1 MSTGPLHK
9 IDVMLERFLPDRRLF
24 LRSDNETRFV
34 RLRPTTQLAGILAF
48 CGIVAWAVFA
58 TAILIMDSIGSG
70 NFRAQAERDQRTYEN
85 RLNAMA
91 EERDYHAIAALEAQ
105 ERFNTALEQISVM
118 QSELLAS
125 EDRRRE
131 LEKGIDVIQHT
142 LRSTVAERDGARA
155 EVASIKQSLEGD
167 SASARPA
174 EARVAEVEQALE
186 KLTEALTKTADDR
199 DRIITDNRDALAL
212 ADDIIL
218 EMELLEEQNDRIFRQ
233 LEEAMT
239 VSVAPLEQ
247 MFENAGMDTDRMIR
261 QVQRGY
267 NGEGGPLEP
276 ISLSTMNTIPG
287 SNIERANR
295 LLGQM
300 DQLNLYRMAAEGAPF
315 AVPVKA
321 AFRYTSGFGYRR
333 HPVTGGRRM
342 HNGTDFAAP
351 HGTDIFAT
359 ADGVVIYA
367 GWSSGYGKLV
377 KIQHEFGIET
387 RYAHM
392 SRIRVSK
399 GQRVSRGQ
407 QIGDMG
413 STGQSTGTHLHY
425 EVHVNG
431 KPVNPMNYIE
441 AAYNVF

>member
-1 MSTGPLHK
+1 LTTGPLHT
-9 IDVMLERFLPDRRLF
+9 IDVLLEPVLPDRRLF

-70 NFRAQAERDQRTYEN
+70 NFRAQAERDQRTYET

-91 EERDYHAIAALEAQ
+91 EERDSHAASALAAQ
-105 ERFNTALEQISVM
+105 ERFNTALEQISAM

-131 LEKGIDVIQHT
+131 LEKGIDVIQRT
-142 LRSTVAERDGARA
+142 LRGAVAERDEARA
-155 EVASIKQSLEGD
+155 EVAGIKASLEGEAGT
-167 SASARPA
+167 SRPA
-174 EARVAEVEQALE
+174 EARAAEVEATLE
-186 KLTEALTKTADDR
+186 KLTEALTKAADDR
-199 DRIITDNRDALAL
+199 DRISSDSAEALAM

-218 EMELLEEQNDRIFRQ
+218 EMELLEEQNERIFRQ

-276 ISLSTMNTIPG
+276 ISLSTMGVSPS
-287 SNIERANR
+287 SNVERANR
-295 LLGQM
+295 LLNQM

-315 AVPVKA
+315 ANPVKSA
-321 AFRYTSGFGYRR
+321 YRFTSGFGYRR
-333 HPVTGGRRM
+333 DPKTGGRRM

-359 ADGVVIYA
+359 ADGVVTFA
-367 GWSSGYGKLV
+367 GWNSGYGNYV
-377 KIQHEFGIET
+377 EIQHEFGIET
-387 RYAHM
+387 RYGHM
-392 SRIRVSK
+392 SRIRVKK

-413 STGQSTGTHLHY
+413 STGRSTGTHLHY
-425 EVHVNG
+425 EVRVNG

>member
-1 MSTGPLHK
+1 LTTGPLHT
-9 IDVMLERFLPDRRLF
+9 IDVLLEPVLPDRRLF

-70 NFRAQAERDQRTYEN
+70 NFRAQAERDQRTYET

-91 EERDYHAIAALEAQ
+91 EERDSHAASALAAQ
-105 ERFNTALEQISVM
+105 ERFNTALEQISAM

-131 LEKGIDVIQHT
+131 LEKGIDVIQRT
-142 LRSTVAERDGARA
+142 LRGAVAERDEARA
-155 EVASIKQSLEGD
+155 EVAGIKASLEGEAGT
-167 SASARPA
+167 SRPA
-174 EARVAEVEQALE
+174 EARAAEVEATIE
-186 KLTEALTKTADDR
+186 KLTEALTKAADDR
-199 DRIITDNRDALAL
+199 DRISSDSAEALAM

-218 EMELLEEQNDRIFRQ
+218 EMELLEEQNERIFRQ

-276 ISLSTMNTIPG
+276 ISLSTMGVGPS
-287 SNIERANR
+287 SNVERANR
-295 LLGQM
+295 LLNQM

-315 AVPVKA
+315 ANPVKSA
-321 AFRYTSGFGYRR
+321 YRFTSGFGYRR
-333 HPVTGGRRM
+333 DPKTGGRRM

-359 ADGVVIYA
+359 ADGVVTFA
-367 GWSSGYGKLV
+367 GWNSGYGNYV
-377 KIQHEFGIET
+377 EIQHEFGIET
-387 RYAHM
+387 RYGHM
-392 SRIRVSK
+392 SRIRVKK

-413 STGQSTGTHLHY
+413 STGRSTGTHLHY
-425 EVHVNG
+425 EVRVNG

>member
-1 MSTGPLHK
+1 MTSGPLHK
-9 IDVMLERFLPDRRLF
+9 IDVLLEPVLPDRRLF

-70 NFRAQAERDQRTYEN
+70 NFRAQAERDQRTYET

-91 EERDYHAIAALEAQ
+91 EERDSHAASALAAQ
-105 ERFNTALEQISVM
+105 ERFNTALEQISTM

-131 LEKGIDVIQHT
+131 LEKGIDVIQRT
-142 LRSTVAERDGARA
+142 LRSTVTERDEARA
-155 EVASIKQSLEGD
+155 EVAGIKASLEGETGT
-167 SASARPA
+167 SRPA
-174 EARVAEVEQALE
+174 EARAAEVEATLE
-186 KLTEALTKTADDR
+186 KLTEALAKAADDR
-199 DRIITDNRDALAL
+199 DRISSDSAEALAM

-218 EMELLEEQNDRIFRQ
+218 EMELLEEQNERIFRQ

-276 ISLSTMNTIPG
+276 ISLSSMG
-287 SNIERANR
+287 SSPSSNVERANR
-295 LLGQM
+295 LLNQM
-300 DQLNLYRMAAEGAPF
+300 DRLNLYRMAAEGAPF
-315 AVPVKA
+315 ANPVKS
-321 AFRYTSGFGYRR
+321 AFRFTSGFGYRR
-333 HPVTGGRRM
+333 DPKTGGRRM

-359 ADGVVIYA
+359 ADGIVTYA
-367 GWSSGYGKLV
+367 GWNSGYGNYV
-377 KIQHEFGIET
+377 EIQHEFGIET
-387 RYAHM
+387 RYGHM
-392 SRIRVSK
+392 SRIRVKK

-413 STGQSTGTHLHY
+413 NTGRSTGTHLHY
-425 EVHVNG
+425 EVRVNG